1 MVLVRRVAQRGEI
14 RVDVRLTN
22 AIDEGVVRRG
32 EMEVDS
38 VRTIATDAMVG
49 TGAIRSCI
57 SPAIAE
63 HLGVQVV
70 EHFDVEL
77 ANGESTTVGL
87 TEPIRFEL
95 LGRSTMESAIVLGNE
110 VLLGQTILE
119 TTELL
124 ADCANQRLIPNPAHP
139 DGPVLKVKAV
149 RPR

>member
-1 MVLVRRVAQRGEI
+1 M
-14 RVDVRLTN
+14 
-22 AIDEGVVRRG
+22 
-32 EMEVDS
+32 
-38 VRTIATDAMVG
+38 
-49 TGAIRSCI
+49 
-57 SPAIAE
+57 
-63 HLGVQVV
+63 QVV

-119 TTELL
+119 TTDLL

-139 DGPVLKVKAV
+139 DGPVLKVKAA
-149 RPR
+149 RTR